1 MTQPR
6 PDAEDGSG
14 FLAYKLLD
22 AVEDAPEIDAETIRK
37 ALRKLKA
44 ALRRKT

>member
-6 PDAEDGSG
+6 PDNDPG

-22 AVEDAPEIDAETIRK
+22 AVEDAPKIDAETLKR

-44 ALRRKT
+44 ALRRKS

>member
-6 PDAEDGSG
+6 PDNDPG
-14 FLAYKLLD
+14 FLAFKLLD
-22 AVEDAPEIDAETIRK
+22 AVEDAPEIDVATLKK

-44 ALRRKT
+44 ALRSKTS

>member
-6 PDAEDGSG
+6 PDNDPG
-14 FLAYKLLD
+14 FLAYRLLE

-44 ALRRKT
+44 ALRRKS